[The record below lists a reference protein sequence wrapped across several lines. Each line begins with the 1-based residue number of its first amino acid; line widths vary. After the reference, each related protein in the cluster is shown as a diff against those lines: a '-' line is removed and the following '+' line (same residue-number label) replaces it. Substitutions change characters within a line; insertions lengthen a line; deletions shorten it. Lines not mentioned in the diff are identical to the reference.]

1 MLNYIPERI
10 AVGLLIL
17 ASNAKWKDVRK
28 TVNETEG
35 VHLTIVA
42 MSHALKVKLEKIGY
56 YTVGEGFGVAST
68 VHIARAIRI
77 VKRSTI
83 TFAFVCILMRV
94 IFYYLI

>member
-1 MLNYIPERI
+1 PERI
-10 AVGLLIL
+10 AVGLLLL
-17 ASNAKWKDVRK
+17 ASKAKLKDVWK

-56 YTVGEGFGVAST
+56 YTVGEGFGVAS
-68 VHIARAIRI
+68 VEHIARAIRI

-83 TFAFVCILMRV
+83 TFAFVCIVV
-94 IFYYLI
+94 IAILY